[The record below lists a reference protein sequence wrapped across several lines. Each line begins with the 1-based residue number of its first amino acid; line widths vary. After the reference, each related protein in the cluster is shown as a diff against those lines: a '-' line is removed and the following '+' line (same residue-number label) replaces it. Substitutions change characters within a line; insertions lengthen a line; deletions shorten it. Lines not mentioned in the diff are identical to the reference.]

1 MQRYPCRLGSRLYD
15 MSSRKV
21 LLLKCKV
28 YLSMGNLI
36 LGLNSR
42 YEWILV
48 MVEAESGVCFCGHL
62 GAMSFPRNFGFQG

>member
-1 MQRYPCRLGSRLYD
+1 

-28 YLSMGNLI
+28 YVSMGNLI

-62 GAMSFPRNFGFQG
+62 GAMRSIEIERCRGTCTAWCVGVLT

>member
-1 MQRYPCRLGSRLYD
+1 
-15 MSSRKV
+15 
-21 LLLKCKV
+21 
-28 YLSMGNLI
+28 MGNLI

-62 GAMSFPRNFGFQG
+62 GAMRSIEIERCRGTCTAWCVGVLT